1 VRYSPRRSLVDDVYE
16 RLLELLLEA
25 ELEPGARLQIDA
37 LARAWQESQDSWI
50 SPPGMSLRRPGAV
63 ELTTTV
69 GPVSIALGFS

>member
-16 RLLELLLEA
+16 RLLELLEA

-37 LARAWQESQDSWI
+37 LARAWQVSQDSWI